1 MQIFKK
7 LNSDTATGHDKI
19 SIAIL
24 KKLGEVLCVP
34 FTQICRRLLYEG
46 CWPTIWKMHLVI
58 PIYKKGS
65 PFNPTKY
72 RGVHLT
78 DALSKVAERLIGSR
92 LVPFLQRNAFGKN
105 QWAFSKGLGSK
116 DLVTMLVMSWILA
129 ICSGEKIGAYL
140 SDITGAFDRVF
151 KIYLLAKLNAAGV
164 GVTFL
169 NFLDSYL
176 APRQGKVVVQGESSD
191 TFDIQ
196 DSVFQGSVLG
206 PPLWNVF
213 FSDVARPAR
222 TEGGQEAMFADDL
235 NVFQKIHRH
244 TPLTDIMTSLKKCRD
259 HVHKWGRSN
268 RVSFD
273 PAKEH
278 MVVIHPTEHSGES
291 FRLLGLMIDLDL
303 RMHTAID
310 QLLSKIRPKTTAIL
324 RMRGYYAVPDII
336 NQYKTHVWGLVE
348 SHCGGYF
355 HAATSL
361 LDKVGQVQ
369 SNFLHKLNISE
380 REAFLEFNFAPTILR
395 RNIGILGLI
404 HKRVLGLCH
413 PSFEALLPWYGQRFP
428 ESRGLGH
435 SKQLYGHSCEIN
447 FNRALFGRSI
457 FAMIDIYNNLP
468 QGVVDIG
475 SVASFQSTLTS
486 IAKERC
492 KQNMNDWHLS
502 FNRREGPDVGLD
514 EPVMLD

>member
-1 MQIFKK
+1 MPEELVDTPFFGHADTHWEDFIPLRSRCTKKIFNK
-7 LNSDTATGHDKI
+7 LKSDTATGHDKI

-24 KKLGEVLCVP
+24 KHLTEVLAVP
-34 FTQICRRLLYEG
+34 FTRICRRLLYEG
-46 CWPTIWKMHLVI
+46 CWPAIWKMHLVI
-58 PIYKKGS
+58 PIFKKGS
-65 PFNPTKY
+65 PFKPIKY

-78 DALSKVAERLIGSR
+78 CALSKVAERLIASR

-129 ICSGEKIGAYL
+129 ICFGNKVGAYL

-151 KIYLLAKLNAAGV
+151 KIYLLAKLNAAGI
-164 GVTFL
+164 GPIFL

-191 TFDIQ
+191 IFEIQ

-213 FSDVARPAR
+213 FADVANPASA
-222 TEGGQEAMFADDL
+222 EGGQEAMFADDL
-235 NVFQKIHRH
+235 NVFKKFHRH
-244 TPLTDIMTSLKKCRD
+244 TPLAEIMTDLTKCRD
-259 HVHKWGRSN
+259 RVHKWGTAN

-278 MVVIHPTEHSGES
+278 MVVIHPTENSGES

-310 QLLSKIRPKTTAIL
+310 QLLSKIRPKSTAIL
-324 RMRGYYAVPDII
+324 RMRGYYSISDLI

-348 SHCGGYF
+348 AHCGGYF

-361 LDKVGQVQ
+361 LHYFYPLLFH
-369 SNFLHKLNISE
+369 SRMFLHT
-380 REAFLEFNFAPTILR
+380 RWVCAP
-395 RNIGILGLI
+395 
-404 HKRVLGLCH
+404 
-413 PSFEALLPWYGQRFP
+413 
-428 ESRGLGH
+428 H
-435 SKQLYGHSCEIN
+435 SGWQLS
-447 FNRALFGRSI
+447 
-457 FAMIDIYNNLP
+457 P
-468 QGVVDIG
+468 
-475 SVASFQSTLTS
+475 AS
-486 IAKERC
+486 
-492 KQNMNDWHLS
+492 
-502 FNRREGPDVGLD
+502 
-514 EPVMLD
+514 